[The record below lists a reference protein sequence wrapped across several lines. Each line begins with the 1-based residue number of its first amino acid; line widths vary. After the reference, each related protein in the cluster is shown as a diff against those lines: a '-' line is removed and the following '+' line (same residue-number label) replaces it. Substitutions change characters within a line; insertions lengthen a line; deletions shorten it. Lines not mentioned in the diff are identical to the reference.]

1 MRTVIL
7 GTGNVAWHLAHA
19 LKKSG
24 IDLKQIYGRNIAEL
38 KNLQDATGINVSSTH
53 LEKADL
59 YLLCVSDSALE
70 EVSVLITDP
79 NVLVAHTSGSLPI
92 EVLKGKYRKACFYPM
107 QTFSKQATL
116 DYSQIPF
123 FIDAPLDKDFEL
135 LQRMAL
141 GISSH
146 VARTTFTQRQYL
158 HVSAVLCSNFVNH
171 LFTLTKELCSAHAL
185 DFSHFLPLIDQTVK
199 KIHTL
204 DPLQAQTG
212 PAVRRDHLV
221 LARHEALLEGHL
233 LELYRILSQ
242 SIERTHYGNSSLQT
256 P

>member
-19 LKKSG
+19 FIKSG
-24 IDLKQIYGRNIAEL
+24 IDLKQIYGRNTAA
-38 KNLQDATGINVSSTH
+38 LQNFKEATGIDVSSTH

-59 YLLCVSDSALE
+59 YVLCVSDSSLE
-70 EVSVLITDP
+70 EVSMLITDP
-79 NVLVAHTSGSLPI
+79 EVLVAHTSGSLPV
-92 EVLKGKYRKACFYPM
+92 EVLKGPYRKACFYPM
-107 QTFSKQATL
+107 QTFSRQAAL

-123 FIDAPLDKDFEL
+123 FIEAPLEKDFAA

-141 GISSH
+141 GISSK
-146 VARTTFTQRQYL
+146 VTRTTYSQRQYL

-171 LFTLTKELCSAHAL
+171 LFTLTKELCSAHGL
-185 DFSHFLPLIDQTVK
+185 EFRHFLPLIDQTVK

-204 DPLQAQTG
+204 DPRTAQTG
-212 PAVRRDHLV
+212 PAVRGDQVV

-233 LELYRILSQ
+233 LELYRLMSR
-242 SIERTHYGNSSLQT
+242 SIARTHFKGTYGEGR
-256 P
+256 

>member
-24 IDLKQIYGRNIAEL
+24 IDLKQIYGRNTIEL
-38 KNLQDATGINVSSTH
+38 KNLQDATGIDVSSTH

-79 NVLVAHTSGSLPI
+79 NVLVAHTSGSLPT

-123 FIDAPLDKDFEL
+123 FIC
-135 LQRMAL
+135 
-141 GISSH
+141 GTCSY
-146 VARTTFTQRQYL
+146 TF
-158 HVSAVLCSNFVNH
+158 
-171 LFTLTKELCSAHAL
+171 
-185 DFSHFLPLIDQTVK
+185 
-199 KIHTL
+199 
-204 DPLQAQTG
+204 
-212 PAVRRDHLV
+212 
-221 LARHEALLEGHL
+221 
-233 LELYRILSQ
+233 
-242 SIERTHYGNSSLQT
+242 
-256 P
+256 